1 MSWVKGKK
9 DGAETVFLTVAIRRD
24 KHGRVLST
32 HFPQDEDDSAV
43 LQSWPGGGMEQVA
56 FALLTEAVRREA
68 LFDVILKSS
77 HQPEFRSAWKNST
90 EEGKGV
96 IIQDLTRGVR
106 ESMNGVIGRLI
117 GSAIRTALDLITS
130 TGT

>member
-1 MSWVKGKK
+1 MSWKKGKQ
-9 DGAETVFLTVAIRRD
+9 DGAETVFVTVAIRRD
-24 KHGRVLST
+24 KHGRILST
-32 HFPQDEDDSAV
+32 HFPQDEDDNAV
-43 LQSWPGGGMEQVA
+43 LQSWPSGGMEQVA
-56 FALLTEAVRREA
+56 FALLSEAVRREA

-77 HQPEFRSAWKNST
+77 HQPDFRAEWKNSS
-90 EEGKGV
+90 EEEKGV
-96 IIQDLTRGVR
+96 ILRHLTRGAQ